1 MLLDKVIEVRQ
12 VAEHLEGRVSIVMS
26 ESTCSTNYQC
36 LECHKHSVFVLMH
49 QIWKGEEILTTN
61 IRLTLDFKATVAVT
75 RVAIAEIS
83 SKVQVFADPEE

>member
-1 MLLDKVIEVRQ
+1 MLLDKIIEVRQ

-26 ESTCSTNYQC
+26 ESTCSTNYLC
-36 LECHKHSVFVLMH
+36 LECHKYSVFVLKN

-83 SKVQVFADPEE
+83 SKVQVFADPED